1 MRELYDSV
9 SVVVPAHNSEQF
21 ISDSIQSVLSQSISP
36 TEVIVVDD
44 GSADGTSAVVQAFG
58 ESVRLIQTPN
68 FGVSHARNI
77 GLECATSRWIA
88 FLDSDDTWEPNFL
101 ETFLRFASANPLA
114 VLLFSDFR
122 TFGQHSGQHYLGEAF
137 RRWRRNYELLSPLV
151 CIISSAFMVRKEA
164 TTRYPEWARN
174 NEDTIYFNDVA
185 DEGPV
190 VHVPELL
197 ANYRKHPSSAQRQP
211 DSHERAMKNM
221 FQHYMPN
228 TRNRMRFGNT
238 LVAYAKQ
245 RRASRSWNDFYTC
258 CNLLEEHW
266 ADDRR
271 IMLSVRA
278 MRLSKLAYDFKDY
291 LDRFRFSS

>member
-1 MRELYDSV
+1 MSDSV
-9 SVVVPAHNSEQF
+9 SVVIPAYNSETY
-21 ISDSIQSVLSQSISP
+21 ISETIHSVLDQSVRP
-36 TEVIVVDD
+36 AEVIVVDD
-44 GSADGTSAVVQAFG
+44 GSSDETSKI
-58 ESVRLIQTPN
+58 VRSFEGFVKLIQTPN
-68 FGVSHARNI
+68 LGVSHARNI
-77 GLECATSRWIA
+77 GLERASSSWIA
-88 FLDSDDTWEPNFL
+88 FLDSDDTWEPKCL
-101 ETFLRFASANPLA
+101 ETFLQYALENPHA

-122 TFGQHSGQHYLGEAF
+122 TFGQVSGPQRLGTSF
-137 RRWRRNYELLSPLV
+137 RRWRREYELLSPLV
-151 CIISSAFMVRKEA
+151 CVIPSASMVRKDVS
-164 TTRYPEWARN
+164 TRFPEWARN
-174 NEDTIYFNDVA
+174 NEDTIFFNAVA
-185 DEGPV
+185 DEGQV
-190 VHVPELL
+190 VHIPELL
-197 ANYRKHPSSAQRQP
+197 SNYRKHPSSAQRQP
-211 DSHERAMKNM
+211 ESHERAMKNM

-228 TRNRMRFGNT
+228 PRNRMRFGNT